1 MAMADDDIFKHMG
14 WLHGVGLLETV
25 NILGVGLGM
34 NRLDVNGVLVFDY
47 NEKIGR
53 GEK

>member
-1 MAMADDDIFKHMG
+1 MAMADDDIFKQMG

-34 NRLDVNGVLVFDY
+34 NRLDVNGVLVFEYGKRLD
-47 NEKIGR
+47 
-53 GEK
+53 